1 MLGPGL
7 TLVRL
12 PKTYTKKHRLFLQL
26 ISILMKMVSFQFRK
40 WMSHGG
46 EAERRRDGFVLF
58 LSFFFFPLQLGV
70 LIIFKMSLDVLQG
83 RHIIAA

>member
-12 PKTYTKKHRLFLQL
+12 PKTYTKKHRLFSQL

-58 LSFFFFPLQLGV
+58 ISFFFPLQIGV
-70 LIIFKMSLDVLQG
+70 LIIFKTSLDVLQG
-83 RHIIAA
+83 RRIIAA